1 MSNLKRL
8 VHGYLVRI
16 WKCRINYHLC
26 TMDENEKYPNCEL
39 LASKSDE
46 HRHIMEFL
54 DNIEPT
60 LAVWH
65 HDDGVDNMFPV
76 GNKEKIVLEYLGV
89 DPKELENERR
99 AILESIRQ

>member
-1 MSNLKRL
+1 
-8 VHGYLVRI
+8 
-16 WKCRINYHLC
+16 
-26 TMDENEKYPNCEL
+26 MDENEKYPNCEL

-60 LAVWH
+60 LAVWG
-65 HDDGVDNMFPV
+65 HDDGQSSLFPV
-76 GNKEKIVLEYLGV
+76 GNNEKVVLEYLGV